1 MRVGTLES
9 RRIEAHEARDSPTR
23 RRRMV
28 ARPASGRDPQ
38 PELAASRMTSGPRA
52 NRRWSS
58 GRGAITPSPARDGS
72 PPGLA
77 GERLRRSRPL
87 RLPREGAKRRPGA
100 ARRPDRRPARPVSRA
115 SELGPPA
122 QDPSREDATHAE
134 RVGHGRQS
142 DLPRLRAGHRPAG
155 GDGSRPPTGPR
166 RQRLPPPP
174 PMLESVGGGHA
185 GPRAEAGVRPV
196 DSRSARAPNPG
207 GALRAARALLPL
219 DP

>member
-100 ARRPDRRPARPVSRA
+100 ARRPDRRPAHPVSRA

-142 DLPRLRAGHRPAG
+142 DLPRLRAGTDLARRPVHVDSDYLLHRRCWNP
-155 GDGSRPPTGPR
+155 S
-166 RQRLPPPP
+166 
-174 PMLESVGGGHA
+174 
-185 GPRAEAGVRPV
+185 AEAML
-196 DSRSARAPNPG
+196 ARELKQASGP
-207 GALRAARALLPL
+207 
-219 DP
+219 